1 MESNCNNCDIC
12 NWKEPKKT
20 IRFLI
25 SLNLFY
31 LCYLYF
37 KPSFFSLFIQ
47 SIFYH
52 TLIAMVCHKFDIKMP
67 NNFCHKRCGENV
79 DIKKE
84 AEECYIKTYDNVN
97 KILDKLRDMILLTD
111 IKNLIYLVVVCLVII
126 SYFSH
131 FSSLTVI
138 VLAINLWILV
148 GYIKS
153 NKNLSNK
160 IETFK
165 KNAKNLVEKK
175 IPKYKQN

>member
-20 IRFLI
+20 LRFLI

-37 KPSFFSLFIQ
+37 KPSFISLFVQ

-52 TLIAMVCHKFDIKMP
+52 TLIAMIFHKFGIKMP
-67 NNFCHKRCGENV
+67 KNSCHKNCAENV

-111 IKNLIYLVVVCLVII
+111 IKNLIYLVVICVVII

-138 VLAINLWILV
+138 VLAINLCLLF

-153 NKNLSNK
+153 NKTLSKK
-160 IETFK
+160 IEDLEGTIK
-165 KNAKNLVEKK
+165 HLVENK